1 VREALG
7 LINDDL
13 YAEVL
18 GLVAERRPEAVFPF
32 VARLVEA
39 GADLAEFTAGLGETL
54 RAALLRV
61 LGAGTEGLT
70 DAMRAA
76 VERYAPTLREGDL
89 LRMLKLLAD
98 TETAI
103 RRSGNARLYLE
114 TLLLQWTLLDRT
126 VELEEVIEALA
137 RGGQGQEGQQEAPP
151 RQQRPERSDP
161 SPTPAPAPRAAGSKE
176 GEPSGPRPGGPAAP
190 PPTRPLSGSG
200 LTSESLAAWWP
211 AVVDVVGQRRR
222 MLREALARST
232 PILGP
237 DGTVILEFPDADVH
251 REGVEQGRSVVEGAI
266 SQVMG
271 AVARLVIRSPSGQA
285 DPSEAREPEPRRL
298 DRQADREERLRTFR
312 GKDPA
317 LDAAV
322 DALGLELTE

>member
-1 VREALG
+1 
-7 LINDDL
+7 
-13 YAEVL
+13 
-18 GLVAERRPEAVFPF
+18 
-32 VARLVEA
+32 
-39 GADLAEFTAGLGETL
+39 
-54 RAALLRV
+54 
-61 LGAGTEGLT
+61 
-70 DAMRAA
+70 
-76 VERYAPTLREGDL
+76 
-89 LRMLKLLAD
+89 
-98 TETAI
+98 
-103 RRSGNARLYLE
+103 
-114 TLLLQWTLLDRT
+114 
-126 VELEEVIEALA
+126 
-137 RGGQGQEGQQEAPP
+137 
-151 RQQRPERSDP
+151 
-161 SPTPAPAPRAAGSKE
+161 
-176 GEPSGPRPGGPAAP
+176 
-190 PPTRPLSGSG
+190 
-200 LTSESLAAWWP
+200 
-211 AVVDVVGQRRR
+211 